1 MAIKSDDSD
10 LSKTWLKTGLGGNC
24 DYYITLIFENEE
36 GLKESKSVRIS
47 TSGGYT
53 KSSRVKIAIAEL
65 HRALEEANLND
76 FPDDE

>member
-10 LSKTWLKTGLGGNC
+10 LSKAWLKTGLGGNG
-24 DYYITLIFENEE
+24 DYYVMLIFENEE

-53 KSSRVKIAIAEL
+53 KDYKVKVAIAEL
-65 HRALEEANLND
+65 HRAIEEANLND